1 MRIALIGDGKMAKAI
16 APLAADRGHSIT
28 VMLGAA
34 ENRKAAGITREA
46 LADPDVAIEFTEPSA
61 AADNVLACARAGV
74 PVVVGTTGWYDSLD
88 AVIADVRRLGGTM
101 FWAPNFSVGVAV
113 LSTAIRA
120 ASAALRGVPGFDIHL
135 VETHHAAKKDKPSG
149 TAASLAKVAES
160 GLGREIPITSVRT
173 GHVPGTHELVIDAP
187 FEQLRLVHEAR
198 DRRVFADG
206 ALSAAEWLQGK
217 NGVFT
222 MSDVL
227 QHGGETN
234 R

>member
-1 MRIALIGDGKMAKAI
+1 VKIALIGDGKMAKAI

-34 ENRKAAGITREA
+34 ENSKGAGITRQQ
-46 LADPDVAIEFTEPSA
+46 LGSPDVAIEFTEPSA

-74 PVVVGTTGWYDSLD
+74 PVVVGTTGWYDRID
-88 AVIADVRRLGGTM
+88 GVISEVRQLGGTM

-113 LSTAIRA
+113 LSAAIKA
-120 ASAALRGVPGFDIHL
+120 ATAALRGVPGFDIHL

-149 TAASLAKVAES
+149 TAASLAKIAES
-160 GLGREIPITSVRT
+160 GLGREVPITSIRT
-173 GHVPGTHELVIDAP
+173 GHVPGTHELVIDAH

-206 ALSAAEWLQGK
+206 AISAAEWLQGK
-217 NGVFT
+217 KGVFT

-227 QHGGETN
+227 QHQGESN